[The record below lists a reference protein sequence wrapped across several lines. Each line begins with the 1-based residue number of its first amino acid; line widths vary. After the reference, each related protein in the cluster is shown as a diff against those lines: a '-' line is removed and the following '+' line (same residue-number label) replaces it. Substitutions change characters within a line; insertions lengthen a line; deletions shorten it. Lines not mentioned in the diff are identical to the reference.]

1 QVLGST
7 GSWFDFRWKK
17 PDLCGRRL
25 CNGAPNGGFERSVGP
40 DESGSERFLQRNWLW
55 MKLLLELNVT
65 NEALMSF
72 PSILVLWEQKCLN
85 SELWHACAG
94 PLVCLPAIGSR
105 VVYFPQGHSEQAD
118 AETDEVY
125 AQMTLQPLSLV
136 TGIFYTVLG
145 ARVGWDESTAGER
158 QPRVSLWEI
167 EPLTTF
173 PMYPSAFPLRLK
185 RPWPSGLPS
194 LHGMHCGKDDDI
206 GLNSSLMWLRDGE
219 RGIQS
224 LNFQGY
230 GMTPWIHQRCNSSIL
245 GLQPDMY
252 QAMASAALQEMRAVY
267 KSGSFGRSLD
277 ITKFNSYPELRCE
290 LGRLFGL
297 EGLLEDPLRSGWQLV
312 FVDRE
317 NDVLLV
323 GDDPWQ

>member
-1 QVLGST
+1 QVLGSA

-25 CNGAPNGGFERSVGP
+25 CNGAPNGG
-40 DESGSERFLQRNWLW
+40 
-55 MKLLLELNVT
+55 
-65 NEALMSF
+65 
-72 PSILVLWEQKCLN
+72 EQKCLN

-206 GLNSSLMWLRDGE
+206 GLNSSLLWLRDGE